1 MEVYALASRYTEKGG
16 FEDNKRKVL
25 STGIEELDNKIGG
38 GIPVPSMILLEGSHG
53 TGKTVLSFL
62 IVSTLLRQGFRV
74 LYITTETTVKEL
86 IHKASSAG
94 FRILRGK
101 FISGSLAV
109 FSVHIAGAKW
119 DEKLGKVSLRV
130 LSRFFGS
137 YSDKFDAMVI
147 DSLSILVTYSSRDSI
162 MDFLTFLRSETSL
175 GKTFIISIHP
185 GALEESLILRL
196 RASSDIYLYLDRVDF
211 GGKVYKAIQVKKI
224 YGIEMPAESSIVFD
238 IDPSIGFR
246 IIPISLSTL

>member
-1 MEVYALASRYTEKGG
+1 
-16 FEDNKRKVL
+16 
-25 STGIEELDNKIGG
+25 
-38 GIPVPSMILLEGSHG
+38 
-53 TGKTVLSFL
+53 
-62 IVSTLLRQGFRV
+62 
-74 LYITTETTVKEL
+74 
-86 IHKASSAG
+86 
-94 FRILRGK
+94 
-101 FISGSLAV
+101 
-109 FSVHIAGAKW
+109 
-119 DEKLGKVSLRV
+119 
-130 LSRFFGS
+130 
-137 YSDKFDAMVI
+137 
-147 DSLSILVTYSSRDSI
+147 

>member
-1 MEVYALASRYTEKGG
+1 MLAKQINVKEDGG
-16 FEDNKRKVL
+16 RRIL

-38 GIPVPSMILLEGSHG
+38 GIPVPSLILLEGSHG

-62 IVSTLLRQGFRV
+62 ISSTLIHGGYKV

-86 IHKASSAG
+86 IQKAFSAG
-94 FRILRGK
+94 FRTLRRG
-101 FISGSLAV
+101 FISGSLTV

-119 DEKLGKVSLRV
+119 DEKLGKISLKV
-130 LSRFFGS
+130 LSRFFAN
-137 YSDKFDAMVI
+137 YSERFDAMVI

-162 MDFLTFLRSETSL
+162 MDFLAFLRSETSL
-175 GKTFIISIHP
+175 GKTFAMSIHP
-185 GALEESLILRL
+185 GALEESIVLRL

-224 YGIEMPAESSIVFD
+224 YGIEIPAESSIVFD
-238 IDPSIGFR
+238 VDPSIGFR